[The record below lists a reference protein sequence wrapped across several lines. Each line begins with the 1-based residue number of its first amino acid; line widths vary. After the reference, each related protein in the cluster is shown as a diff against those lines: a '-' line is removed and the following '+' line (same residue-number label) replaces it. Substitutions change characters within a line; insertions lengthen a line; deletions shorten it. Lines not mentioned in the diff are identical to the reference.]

1 LPPLAE
7 GRVITYGYRTTEVKL
22 PPIPPTKPHIIK
34 LLNDLRSS
42 ECRRPVKVSLGC
54 HVQGATNPKPDLG
67 DSASFL
73 NGVKYRFLRKP
84 PDPELEM
91 MEHFGAF
98 VKDWCEKNLTPLPFD
113 VDISFETWLDKT
125 PYTQS
130 RKASLRRK
138 FSNVDPCYSSKSAE
152 NHIYN
157 RVKLF
162 MKDESYPQYK
172 YPRGIN
178 SRSDEFKCIVGPLF
192 KLIEEQVFKSE
203 WFIKKVPVSL
213 RPADLLKNVHQEGAR
228 CIGTDYTSFESLFTQ
243 LLMAMC
249 EMILYD
255 HMTKN
260 INSDWIK
267 IVRKVMLGTN
277 CCTYRDFIVFVLAT
291 RMSGEMC
298 TSLGNG
304 FSNLMIMLFV
314 AYIKKLRSLKGRVEG
329 DDGVFTFYGVQV
341 SEEMFA
347 KMGLLI
353 KIDEYDNVLEGSF
366 CGIRCDVDDL
376 INVTSPIE
384 ALLEFGWTTREYA
397 DASEKK
403 LLELLKAK
411 SLSFA
416 WQYPGCPIIQEM
428 AHYGLRMTEAYHW
441 NITNYNLWE
450 KSEFLREL
458 EHFKGGV
465 PYKSPPSN
473 SRRLVEKYYGISENL
488 QIMVENYFKNKTD
501 LSPINIPELRDLFH
515 PDAADY
521 YSRYSDV
528 HGVGRLFVPQDVSNK
543 FI

>member
-1 LPPLAE
+1 
-7 GRVITYGYRTTEVKL
+7 VEVKL
-22 PPIPPTKPHIIK
+22 PPIPPTKPHTIK
-34 LLNDLRSS
+34 ILNDLRSK
-42 ECRRPVKVSLGC
+42 EFRRPVKVSLGC

-73 NGVKYRFLRKP
+73 EGVKYRFLRKP
-84 PDPELEM
+84 PDPDLEIMEL
-91 MEHFGAF
+91 FGSF
-98 VKDWCEKNLTPLPFD
+98 VKDWCEKNLTPLSFD
-113 VDISFETWLDKT
+113 SDISFETWLDKT

-130 RKASLRRK
+130 RKSSLRRK

-213 RPADLLKNVHQEGAR
+213 RPADLLKNVHQEGAQ
-228 CIGTDYTSFESLFTQ
+228 CIGTDYTSFEALFTK
-243 LLMAMC
+243 LLMSLC

-255 HMTKN
+255 YMTKN
-260 INSDWIK
+260 INSEWIK

-314 AYIKKLRSLKGRVEG
+314 AFIKKLQSLKGRVEG
-329 DDGVFTFYGVQV
+329 DDGVFTFYGVKITAETFIQ
-341 SEEMFA
+341 
-347 KMGLLI
+347 MGLLI

-366 CGIRCDVDDL
+366 CGIRCDKDDL

-403 LLELLKAK
+403 LHELLKAK

-428 AHYGLRMTEAYHW
+428 AHYGLRMTDAYKW

-450 KSEFLREL
+450 KTEFLREL

-465 PYKSPPSN
+465 PYRTPPHN

-488 QIMVENYFKNKTD
+488 QIVVENYFKNKTD
-501 LSPINIPELRDLFH
+501 LSPIDIPELRDLYH
-515 PDAADY
+515 PDAVDY
-521 YSRYSDV
+521 FKRYSDV
-528 HGVGRLFVPQDVSNK
+528 HGVGRLFVPTDVSNQ